1 MLEGDTMKDLAGL
14 AACRGVSRRFASV
27 RGVSPMKD
35 LAGLDW
41 HDLGMVANQTCQV
54 WRRVAACRV
63 VSPMKDLADLDW
75 HDLGMVANQTWQVW
89 LRVAA
94 FRVVSRRVAA
104 FRVA

>member
-14 AACRGVSRRFASV
+14 AACRAVSRRVVDERPGRSGLARFRNGGESDLPGLAACRGVSRRFAAC

-41 HDLGMVANQTCQV
+41 HDLEMVANQTCQV
-54 WRRVAACRV
+54 WRRVAA
-63 VSPMKDLADLDW
+63 
-75 HDLGMVANQTWQVW
+75 
-89 LRVAA
+89 
-94 FRVVSRRVAA
+94 